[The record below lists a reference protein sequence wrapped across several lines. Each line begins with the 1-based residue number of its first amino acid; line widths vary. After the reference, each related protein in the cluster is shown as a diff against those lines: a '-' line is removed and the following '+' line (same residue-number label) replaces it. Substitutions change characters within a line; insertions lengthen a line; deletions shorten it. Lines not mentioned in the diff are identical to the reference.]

1 MSVRGGRHT
10 KSEIPSLRL
19 SPWAR
24 RILETAFTLI
34 LSAVAAGCRPAVV
47 RVPVSPE
54 DLKRA
59 NTAITEGDIAYA
71 RRDYYAA
78 LIKYLEAGRLNPNS
92 EYAYNKIGIT
102 YSHLKFYPEAIAA
115 YTRSIDL
122 NPKYPYS
129 YNNLGSVYFASG
141 DKKKAEKY
149 LRKAIGMKEDEPSFH
164 VNLGVLLMENK
175 KYEKGLQELRRAV
188 SIDPE
193 IFKRPDLDS
202 LAAASSQMNSTER
215 SYAMARFYAA
225 MGNADLAVENLQQA
239 LSYGFTNL
247 EAIRTEHDFD
257 PIRQND
263 KFIAFMKYA
272 AQLIKS

>member
-10 KSEIPSLRL
+10 KSEIVSLRL
-19 SPWAR
+19 GPLIR
-24 RILETAFTLI
+24 RILETAFILI
-34 LSAVAAGCRPAVV
+34 LSAAAGCRPAVV
-47 RVPVSPE
+47 HVKVSPE

-59 NTAITEGDIAYA
+59 NAAITEGDIAYA
-71 RRDYYAA
+71 RKDYYAA

-115 YTRSIDL
+115 YTRSITL

-141 DKKKAEKY
+141 DKKKAESY
-149 LRKAIGMKEDEPSFH
+149 IRKAIGMKEDEPSFH
-164 VNLGVLLMENK
+164 VNLGMLLMENK
-175 KYEKGLQELRRAV
+175 KYDKGLQELRKAI
-188 SIDPE
+188 SLDPDV
-193 IFKRPDLDS
+193 FKRSDIDS
-202 LAAASSQMNSTER
+202 LAAASSQLNNAER
-215 SYAMARFYAA
+215 CYAMARFFASA
-225 MGNADLAVENLQQA
+225 GNADLAVENLQQA
-239 LSYGFTNL
+239 LSNGFTNL

-257 PIRQND
+257 SIRQND

-272 AQLIKS
+272 AQIIKSS